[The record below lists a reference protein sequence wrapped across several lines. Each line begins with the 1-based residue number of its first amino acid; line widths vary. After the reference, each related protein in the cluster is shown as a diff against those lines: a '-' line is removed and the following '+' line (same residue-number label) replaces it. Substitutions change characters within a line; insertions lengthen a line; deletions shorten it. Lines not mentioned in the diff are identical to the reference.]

1 MKLFSFGSKAAA
13 KSQTRKAA
21 SQPVDDYV
29 DDQQYDEQQGYDQH
43 DAYLHDDRGV
53 SYPPGPAGSFPAASS
68 GQSLPQT
75 AHVQNFDQT
84 SGQTWYPDE
93 RLPPQHQNQLYQT
106 PPQQLYRQPDPA
118 SYQPPPH
125 QAYTDAFD
133 AHAEPEAGE
142 NFLTAYNVQKT
153 YGQRKVVKGV
163 SLSVR
168 RGQSVGLL
176 GPNGAGKTTVFYM
189 ITGLVAADEGRIT
202 IDGRDVTRMP
212 MYRRARLGIGYL
224 PQEASIF
231 RGLSVEQNIMAV
243 LELVEPNRKKRKEQL
258 DSLLEEFKITR
269 LRKSPSIALSGGER
283 RRCEIARALASRPS
297 FMLLDE
303 PFAGIDPLAV
313 GDIQDLVRHLTQRG
327 IGVLITDHNVR
338 ETLSLIDRAYII
350 YDGQVLTHGNPDE
363 IINNEDV
370 RRVYLGDMFG

>member
-1 MKLFSFGSKAAA
+1 MKLFSFGSKAAS
-13 KSQTRKAA
+13 KPKKRQAA
-21 SQPVDDYV
+21 PLPAPVDDY
-29 DDQQYDEQQGYDQH
+29 DDGYEEGHIEQH
-43 DAYLHDDRGV
+43 
-53 SYPPGPAGSFPAASS
+53 PAMPAA
-68 GQSLPQT
+68 QYAAAPQQQ
-75 AHVQNFDQT
+75 A
-84 SGQTWYPDE
+84 WYPDE
-93 RLPPQHQNQLYQT
+93 RHAPPTGPSQGYAPQQVPQQAPHSPPQFRA
-106 PPQQLYRQPDPA
+106 PQHDYEPRAPQ
-118 SYQPPPH
+118 PH
-125 QAYTDAFD
+125 QEPFD
-133 AHAEPEAGE
+133 PLAEPEAGE
-142 NFLTAYNVQKT
+142 NFLTAYNIQKT
-153 YGQRKVVKGV
+153 YGTRKVVKGV

-189 ITGLVAADEGRIT
+189 ITGLVAADQGKIT
-202 IDGRDVTRMP
+202 IDGRVVTRMP

-231 RGLSVEQNIMAV
+231 RGLTVEQNIMAV

-350 YDGQVLTHGNPDE
+350 YDGQVLTHGNPEE